1 MANMLNRRVNN
12 VSNMNRNQA
21 DAWFN
26 VSIKLKSGE
35 KQIGGIPL
43 YATKELHTF
52 LIENREELG
61 QAQLVID
68 VNVMN
73 EEGKEDIAFA

>member
-1 MANMLNRRVNN
+1 
-12 VSNMNRNQA
+12 MNRGQA

-43 YATKELHTF
+43 YATKELHAF
-52 LIENREELG
+52 LIENRDELEK
-61 QAQLVID
+61 AQLVID
-68 VNVMN
+68 VNVMS
-73 EEGKEDIAFA
+73 ESTDDLAFA

>member
-12 VSNMNRNQA
+12 VSNMNRGQA

-43 YATKELHTF
+43 YATKELHAF
-52 LIENREELG
+52 LIENRDELEK
-61 QAQLVID
+61 AQLVID
-68 VNVMN
+68 VNVMS
-73 EEGKEDIAFA
+73 ESTDDLAFA

>member
-12 VSNMNRNQA
+12 VANMNRGQA

-26 VSIKLKSGE
+26 VSIKLKHGE

-43 YATKELHTF
+43 YATKELHAF
-52 LIENREELG
+52 LIENRDELEK
-61 QAQLVID
+61 AQLVID
-68 VNVMN
+68 VNVMS
-73 EEGKEDIAFA
+73 ESKDELAFA

>member
-12 VSNMNRNQA
+12 VSNMNSNKA

-26 VSIKLKSGE
+26 VSIKLKNGE

-43 YATKELHTF
+43 YANKELHAF
-52 LIENREELG
+52 LIENKDVLEK
-61 QAQLVID
+61 AQLVID
-68 VNVMN
+68 VNVIAES
-73 EEGKEDIAFA
+73 EEALSFA

>member
-1 MANMLNRRVNN
+1 MN
-12 VSNMNRNQA
+12 SNKA

-26 VSIKLKSGE
+26 VAIKLKNGE

-43 YATKELHTF
+43 YLNKELHSF
-52 LIENREELG
+52 LIENKDELG

-68 VNVMN
+68 VNVMSED
-73 EEGKEDIAFA
+73 EEKLSFA

>member
-12 VSNMNRNQA
+12 VSNMSSNKA

-43 YATKELHTF
+43 YLSKELHSF
-52 LIENREELG
+52 LIENKDELEK
-61 QAQLVID
+61 AQLVID
-68 VNVMN
+68 VNVMSES
-73 EEGKEDIAFA
+73 EEALSFA